1 MLASITAEAQTITH
15 ADRIKDTTTTTGTGN
30 ITVTGTAPTGF
41 RPFSTFSTVTPD
53 YFHCAIVGTSQWEIS
68 RCHMISSTVM
78 VRDELLSSSTGSTVS
93 FSAGTKTVFATLA
106 SSWLNDLGTSSYLSL
121 AGGTMTG
128 GIVSSGV
135 PVDVTTGTNE
145 DYTIDVDGAGRVQL
159 NDEMQITA
167 GGFSM
172 LLTANGSVGQSISGT
187 ASDGAILGLLGGPTG
202 AVVAMKTDIA
212 VNDRVLNVQDQRTTT
227 VGGISLFTVY
237 GGGAFGVTNQQSIT
251 ISTGTNTVTPSSS
264 HVELTCTTAPCDYRP
279 GNSGV
284 RDGWDIKIVNNE
296 AIGGDDITITDNSS
310 TTDTVTTRGRAT
322 ITLVPGDSS
331 RCAYNGSRWGCQ

>member
-1 MLASITAEAQTITH
+1 MMKYVS
-15 ADRIKDTTTTTGTGN
+15 RG
-30 ITVTGTAPTGF
+30 
-41 RPFSTFSTVTPD
+41 
-53 YFHCAIVGTSQWEIS
+53 IVVGALVALM
-68 RCHMISSTVM
+68 C
-78 VRDELLSSSTGSTVS
+78 LSNP
-93 FSAGTKTVFATLA
+93 TLA
-106 SSWLNDLGTSSYLSL
+106 QAIRGGGGGGVASSLVCLLTGG
-121 AGGTMTG
+121 AGCTMTG

-135 PVDVTTGTNE
+135 AVDVTTGTDE
-145 DYTIDVDGAGRVQL
+145 DYTIDADGTGRVQL

-187 ASDGAILGLLGGPTG
+187 ASDGVVLGLLGGPTG
-202 AVVAMKTDIA
+202 AVVGMKTDIA